1 VEWKRQLSLA
11 VKKRSEIDSSP
22 ELKEVFL
29 V

>member
-11 VKKRSEIDSSP
+11 VKKRYEIDSST

-29 V
+29 F